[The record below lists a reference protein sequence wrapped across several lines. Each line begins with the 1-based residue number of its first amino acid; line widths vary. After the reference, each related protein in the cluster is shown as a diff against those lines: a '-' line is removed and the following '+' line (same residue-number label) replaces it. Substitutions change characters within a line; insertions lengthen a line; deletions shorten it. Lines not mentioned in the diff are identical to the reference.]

1 MPASRPQQQPNDKQA
16 KTTTTKSHHQQNQEA
31 IVSSPF
37 NSPAISHVDRFVSAP
52 PTPASSSAARPRVPP
67 PSSPSPPPL
76 ISRGSNSS
84 DSSSSNRNHATDIS
98 NNNNIN
104 VNKNSGENVPSAA
117 AGTAASH
124 QSRLPNS
131 SSSTSSSLAS
141 SFNGRNVGHSNPTLH
156 HNQQEEQNSQQQQQ
170 QQNSQQRQSP
180 SQMTALAEA
189 RLFAQQL
196 HQQQQQHYQQLGN
209 NSLTQSGLQLIYNN
223 NNNNNYNYASSNNG
237 DSRRSSMTGARS
249 TAGSVMSGR
258 LSTLGGGVG
267 GGTSPVLGGGVIHF
281 SGGDEPAEQTL
292 LLARPYWVPDQDAAA
307 CRICAKGFNAVRRKH
322 HCRQCGH
329 VLCYDCCSRSIALP
343 QLGYTKAVR
352 VCNDCF
358 EVAYLVAYC
367 LSDDLGPSTQI
378 HGARGIYELIEANDE
393 KALDSV
399 LDHGGLDAMIYLCS
413 MVHGYELHSL
423 ATSALAALA
432 EHQPIQSVIVSKRA
446 MPKLFYLVAA
456 YAQHI
461 VTSPLR
467 PPSPPMP
474 LTRMA
479 STASLH
485 TKSVRRIETVA
496 VVLMNITHIVF
507 QMVPDKLLAKQMV
520 MEGAMDGL
528 MLLCVYFPAGV
539 RTRAME
545 NAIRSLAAGA
555 RPDDIDVG
563 GIDMVEDHQSGSSGR
578 IQDEDEQQR
587 QEEATLVSMDDRFHT
602 RLESMQGLAAKCIS
616 VMASD
621 VSNQAFIVD
630 DPERIDRLVQLLY
643 SNNGDVVKYAS
654 KTMAYLSLRNDRF
667 KPDIVKGSGATALLT
682 VIRSATL
689 VGGAIGVDGVTA
701 EGNAL
706 SEAVSHACCA
716 LANLATNTE
725 SQEILMSQMDLLHTT
740 CAVVGLFPHQREIE
754 RHVARLIANLA
765 LYDQNKLS
773 LLTEFSSPSDNNS
786 GSFEHPPSP
795 RAHPHRYSSPPPPPR
810 RAKGNV
816 IPTLLRIG
824 ALTLERS
831 RHEGDQES
839 DSSAYHQAQ
848 YGHQDAIDFMN
859 DDGHSDK
866 SAQQHRGDPGYLTP
880 NDSVSEADVSSGH
893 HDHDDDTTSSASAAV
908 ESNAEDILQWVTIA
922 GTEDVQRH
930 IIRAI
935 DNLMTSVMDDPTS
948 NQSFKV
954 FSRIKPTIGLIK
966 TIQLVNQDE
975 DTQRRATHVLSTL
988 IEQQQI
994 HAETIAAL
1002 AGHGHQ
1008 QPHVEDETRVA
1019 AEARAE
1025 EIVNQQK
1032 LVEQERLERERAD
1045 QERAENE
1052 RLEKARL
1059 DQERVEQ
1066 QRLAKE
1072 RFEQERAAAAA
1083 AAAAEAAEKER
1094 LEKERLEQE
1103 RLEQQRLESERIEQE
1118 RVSAAAAA
1126 TAEKE
1131 RAEQEKAEKK
1141 RVKQERLEKERLE
1154 KERLEQERLEQLQLE
1169 KERAEQEKAEQK
1181 RLKKERREAERIE
1194 KERLEAERI
1203 EAERV
1208 ENERL
1213 EAERL
1218 EKKRLKAERLEKE
1231 RLEAERLEEERL
1243 EAERLEKERLDA
1255 ERIEK
1260 ERLEQERI
1268 KADKEEEEERQ
1279 RIEEEERLEKERLVF
1294 EREEKERIVRERV
1307 EQARQ
1312 EKKRLEKIK
1321 AECEVETEADI
1332 EEPTAPLSKSSSASE
1347 DLANAASQDEGLKT
1361 SEKSKKKKKKKSSN

>member
-1 MPASRPQQQPNDKQA
+1 MPASRPQQPNDKQA
-16 KTTTTKSHHQQNQEA
+16 AKTTPKNQNQQNQQHQEA

-37 NSPAISHVDRFVSAP
+37 NSPANSHVDRFASSP
-52 PTPASSSAARPRVPP
+52 PTQSSLSTSSAARPRVPP
-67 PSSPSPPPL
+67 VIPPPL
-76 ISRGSNSS
+76 LSRGSNNSNNSS
-84 DSSSSNRNHATDIS
+84 NSSNRNHATDTNS
-98 NNNNIN
+98 HKNYS
-104 VNKNSGENVPSAA
+104 NKNIDKNGGEDVIAAHAGSA
-117 AGTAASH
+117 TFDH
-124 QSRLPNS
+124 NRLPTSILS
-131 SSSTSSSLAS
+131 SSSSSLIS
-141 SFNGRNVGHSNPTLH
+141 SFATRNVGLSSPTLH
-156 HNQQEEQNSQQQQQ
+156 HNQQQQQQQQQ
-170 QQNSQQRQSP
+170 QQNSLQQSQLQQQSP

-196 HQQQQQHYQQLGN
+196 HQQQQQQQLQQEQNQHLGN
-209 NSLTQSGLQLIYNN
+209 SNAFAQSGLQLNHNN
-223 NNNNNYNYASSNNG
+223 NNSINYNYASSSSG

-249 TAGSVMSGR
+249 TAGSAMSGR
-258 LSTLGGGVG
+258 LSTLGGGAG
-267 GGTSPVLGGGVIHF
+267 GGTSPVLGGGLIHI

-307 CRICAKGFNAVRRKH
+307 CRICAKGFNAVRRK
-322 HCRQCGH
+322 
-329 VLCYDCCSRSIALP
+329 
-343 QLGYTKAVR
+343 
-352 VCNDCF
+352 
-358 EVAYLVAYC
+358 
-367 LSDDLGPSTQI
+367 I

-423 ATSALAALA
+423 ATSTLAALA

-446 MPKLFYLVAA
+446 MPKLFYLVAT

-461 VTSPLR
+461 VTSPPR
-467 PPSPPMP
+467 PPSPPMT

-520 MEGAMDGL
+520 MEGAIDGL

-545 NAIRSLAAGA
+545 NAIRSFAAGA
-555 RPDDIDVG
+555 RPDDIEG
-563 GIDMVEDHQSGSSGR
+563 GIDIVDDHQSGSSGR
-578 IQDEDEQQR
+578 IQDNDEQQR
-587 QEEATLVSMDDRFHT
+587 QEETTLVSMDDRFHT
-602 RLESMQGLAAKCIS
+602 RLESMQGLAAKCVS

-630 DPERIDRLVQLLY
+630 DPDRIDRLVQLLY
-643 SNNGDVVKYAS
+643 SNNADVVKYAS

-667 KPDIVKGSGATALLT
+667 KPDIVKGSGATALLS

-689 VGGAIGVDGVTA
+689 VGGAAGVGV
-701 EGNAL
+701 GNAL

-725 SQEILMSQMDLLHTT
+725 SQEILMSQMDLLYTT
-740 CAVVGLFPHQREIE
+740 CGVVGLFPQQREIE

-773 LLTEFSSPSDNNS
+773 LLTEYNSTSDNNS

-831 RHEGDQES
+831 RHEDGEES
-839 DSSAYHQAQ
+839 DSSTYQQGQ
-848 YGHQDAIDFMN
+848 YNHQDAIDFMN
-859 DDGHSDK
+859 DDEHSAK
-866 SAQQHRGDPGYLTP
+866 SAQQHKEVD
-880 NDSVSEADVSSGH
+880 ASSGH
-893 HDHDDDTTSSASAAV
+893 HEHNDDYSSASAVV
-908 ESNAEDILQWVTIA
+908 ESNAEDILKWVTIA

-935 DNLMTSVMDDPTS
+935 DNLITSVMDDPAS

-954 FSRIKPTIGLIK
+954 FSRIKPTIGMIK

-1002 AGHGHQ
+1002 SGSSSGRHQ
-1008 QPHVEDETRVA
+1008 QRVEQETLAA

-1025 EIVNQQK
+1025 EIIEQQH
-1032 LVEQERLERERAD
+1032 LIEQELLERERAD
-1045 QERAENE
+1045 KEHAENE
-1052 RLEKARL
+1052 RLEKEFIEK
-1059 DQERVEQ
+1059 ERAEQ

-1072 RFEQERAAAAA
+1072 RLEQERVTTTAAV
-1083 AAAAEAAEKER
+1083 EAG
-1094 LEKERLEQE
+1094 EKERLEQE
-1103 RLEQQRLESERIEQE
+1103 QLLEKKRAKQERLEKERT
-1118 RVSAAAAA
+1118 AA
-1126 TAEKE
+1126 AEKE
-1131 RAEQEKAEKK
+1131 RVEQEKERVEQEKAEKK
-1141 RVKQERLEKERLE
+1141 RAKQERAERECLQKERLE
-1154 KERLEQERLEQLQLE
+1154 NERLEQLRLE
-1169 KERAEQEKAEQK
+1169 KEQAEQEKAEQK

-1194 KERLEAERI
+1194 KERLEAERV
-1203 EAERV
+1203 EAERI

-1213 EAERL
+1213 EAERI
-1218 EKKRLKAERLEKE
+1218 ENE
-1231 RLEAERLEEERL
+1231 RLEAERIEEERL
-1243 EAERLEKERLDA
+1243 EAERIEEERLEAKRIEEEERTEA
-1255 ERIEK
+1255 ERVEL
-1260 ERLEQERI
+1260 ERIEQERI
-1268 KADKEEEEERQ
+1268 KAEEEEEEEKQ
-1279 RIEEEERLEKERLVF
+1279 RMEEEEHLKDRLAF
-1294 EREEKERIVRERV
+1294 ERAEKERIVRERV

-1312 EKKRLEKIK
+1312 EKKRIDQELLAQSAKIK
-1321 AECEVETEADI
+1321 AESETETETEVED
-1332 EEPTAPLSKSSSASE
+1332 PSGPLSKSSSTSE
-1347 DLANAASQDEGLKT
+1347 DLNTATSQDEGPKASDKT
-1361 SEKSKKKKKKKSSN
+1361 KKKKKKKSSK

>member
-1 MPASRPQQQPNDKQA
+1 M
-16 KTTTTKSHHQQNQEA
+16 
-31 IVSSPF
+31 
-37 NSPAISHVDRFVSAP
+37 
-52 PTPASSSAARPRVPP
+52 
-67 PSSPSPPPL
+67 
-76 ISRGSNSS
+76 
-84 DSSSSNRNHATDIS
+84 
-98 NNNNIN
+98 
-104 VNKNSGENVPSAA
+104 
-117 AGTAASH
+117 
-124 QSRLPNS
+124 
-131 SSSTSSSLAS
+131 
-141 SFNGRNVGHSNPTLH
+141 
-156 HNQQEEQNSQQQQQ
+156 
-170 QQNSQQRQSP
+170 
-180 SQMTALAEA
+180 
-189 RLFAQQL
+189 
-196 HQQQQQHYQQLGN
+196 
-209 NSLTQSGLQLIYNN
+209 
-223 NNNNNYNYASSNNG
+223 
-237 DSRRSSMTGARS
+237 
-249 TAGSVMSGR
+249 
-258 LSTLGGGVG
+258 
-267 GGTSPVLGGGVIHF
+267 
-281 SGGDEPAEQTL
+281 
-292 LLARPYWVPDQDAAA
+292 
-307 CRICAKGFNAVRRKH
+307 
-322 HCRQCGH
+322 
-329 VLCYDCCSRSIALP
+329 
-343 QLGYTKAVR
+343 LGYTKAVR

-446 MPKLFYLVAA
+446 MPKLFYLVAS

-461 VTSPLR
+461 VTSPPR
-467 PPSPPMP
+467 PPSPPMS

-479 STASLH
+479 STASLQ

-539 RTRAME
+539 RSRATE
-545 NAIRSLAAGA
+545 NAIRSLSATE
-555 RPDDIDVG
+555 RPDIGVAEVDDK
-563 GIDMVEDHQSGSSGR
+563 DNHSGSYTNHGR

-587 QEEATLVSMDDRFHT
+587 QEEATQVSMDDNFHT
-602 RLESMQGLAAKCIS
+602 RVESMQGLAAKCIS

-643 SNNGDVVKYAS
+643 SNNPDVVKYAS

-667 KPDIVKGSGATALLT
+667 KPDIVKGSGATALLS

-689 VGGAIGVDGVTA
+689 GGGAGVGVGGR
-701 EGNAL
+701 NSL

-725 SQEILMSQMDLLHTT
+725 SQEILMSQMDLLYTA
-740 CAVVGLFPHQREIE
+740 CSVVGLFPQQRETE

-773 LLTEFSSPSDNNS
+773 LLTEYSSPSDNN

-824 ALTLERS
+824 ALTLERAH
-831 RHEGDQES
+831 HEDDEES
-839 DSSAYHQAQ
+839 DPFSHQGQ

-859 DDGHSDK
+859 DEAHPSK
-866 SAQQHRGDPGYLTP
+866 DPGYLTP
-880 NDSVSEADVSSGH
+880 NDSVSEADVLSGH
-893 HDHDDDTTSSASAAV
+893 HNRDSSAAGGV
-908 ESNAEDILQWVTIA
+908 ESNAEDILKWVTIA

-954 FSRIKPTIGLIK
+954 FSRIRPTIGLIK

-994 HAETIAAL
+994 HAETITVL
-1002 AGHGHQ
+1002 SSGIGE
-1008 QPHVEDETRVA
+1008 VK
-1019 AEARAE
+1019 AEAEGIA
-1025 EIVNQQK
+1025 NQQQ
-1032 LVEQERLERERAD
+1032 LVEQQRVERERA
-1045 QERAENE
+1045 
-1052 RLEKARL
+1052 
-1059 DQERVEQ
+1059 EQ
-1066 QRLAKE
+1066 Q
-1072 RFEQERAAAAA
+1072 
-1083 AAAAEAAEKER
+1083 R

-1103 RLEQQRLESERIEQE
+1103 HLEQ
-1118 RVSAAAAA
+1118 
-1126 TAEKE
+1126 
-1131 RAEQEKAEKK
+1131 
-1141 RVKQERLEKERLE
+1141 
-1154 KERLEQERLEQLQLE
+1154 ERLEQERLEQERLEQRLEQERAAAAEAAEKKRVKQELLEKEQLEQERLEKERLDKERLEQESATAVAAAEKERNEQERIEKKRLRQERAEKERSENERVEQLRLE

-1181 RLKKERREAERIE
+1181 RFKMDRRE
-1194 KERLEAERI
+1194 K
-1203 EAERV
+1203 
-1208 ENERL
+1208 
-1213 EAERL
+1213 
-1218 EKKRLKAERLEKE
+1218 
-1231 RLEAERLEEERL
+1231 ERL
-1243 EAERLEKERLDA
+1243 EAERLEKERAEADRIADRIEQECLETERVEA
-1255 ERIEK
+1255 ERIEQERIENEHVEAERVEQ
-1260 ERLEQERI
+1260 ERLEAERVEQERLEAERTENERLEAERVENERI
-1268 KADKEEEEERQ
+1268 EAERLEAERIEQERVRAEEEDEERK
-1279 RIEEEERLEKERLVF
+1279 RIEEEERLERERMAA
-1294 EREEKERIVRERV
+1294 ERADKERIVRERV

-1312 EKKRLEKIK
+1312 EKKRFEQEQLEQQATEIK
-1321 AECEVETEADI
+1321 AETATAAFETEADA
-1332 EEPTAPLSKSSSASE
+1332 EEPSGSLSKSSSTSEELTVADEGPKASE
-1347 DLANAASQDEGLKT
+1347 KA
-1361 SEKSKKKKKKKSSN
+1361 KKKKKKNKLSK

>member
-1 MPASRPQQQPNDKQA
+1 MVK
-16 KTTTTKSHHQQNQEA
+16 K
-31 IVSSPF
+31 
-37 NSPAISHVDRFVSAP
+37 FVIGRTEP
-52 PTPASSSAARPRVPP
+52 M
-67 PSSPSPPPL
+67 L
-76 ISRGSNSS
+76 
-84 DSSSSNRNHATDIS
+84 
-98 NNNNIN
+98 
-104 VNKNSGENVPSAA
+104 
-117 AGTAASH
+117 
-124 QSRLPNS
+124 RL
-131 SSSTSSSLAS
+131 
-141 SFNGRNVGHSNPTLH
+141 
-156 HNQQEEQNSQQQQQ
+156 
-170 QQNSQQRQSP
+170 
-180 SQMTALAEA
+180 
-189 RLFAQQL
+189 
-196 HQQQQQHYQQLGN
+196 
-209 NSLTQSGLQLIYNN
+209 
-223 NNNNNYNYASSNNG
+223 
-237 DSRRSSMTGARS
+237 
-249 TAGSVMSGR
+249 
-258 LSTLGGGVG
+258 
-267 GGTSPVLGGGVIHF
+267 
-281 SGGDEPAEQTL
+281 
-292 LLARPYWVPDQDAAA
+292 
-307 CRICAKGFNAVRRKH
+307 
-322 HCRQCGH
+322 GH

-393 KALDSV
+393 KALESV

-467 PPSPPMP
+467 PPSPPML

-555 RPDDIDVG
+555 RPDDIDG
-563 GIDMVEDHQSGSSGR
+563 GIDIAEDNQSGASGR

-587 QEEATLVSMDDRFHT
+587 QEEVTLVSMDDRFHT

-643 SNNGDVVKYAS
+643 SNNEDVVKYAS

-689 VGGAIGVDGVTA
+689 VGGATGVGG

-725 SQEILMSQMDLLHTT
+725 SQEILMSQMDLLYST
-740 CAVVGLFPHQREIE
+740 CAVVGLFPQQREIE

-773 LLTEFSSPSDNNS
+773 LLTEYSSLSDNNS

-795 RAHPHRYSSPPPPPR
+795 RAHPHRYSSPPPPSR

-816 IPTLLRIG
+816 IPILLRIG

-831 RHEGDQES
+831 RHEDDQES
-839 DSSAYHQAQ
+839 DSSAYQQGQ

-859 DDGHSDK
+859 DDGHSVK
-866 SAQQHRGDPGYLTP
+866 SAAQQHKGNPGYLTP

-893 HDHDDDTTSSASAAV
+893 HDHDDDSSTSTSPAA
-908 ESNAEDILQWVTIA
+908 ESNAEDILKWVTIA

-935 DNLMTSVMDDPTS
+935 DNLMTSVMDDPAS

-975 DTQRRATHVLSTL
+975 DTQRRATHVLSTM

-1002 AGHGHQ
+1002 VGSEQ
-1008 QPHVEDETRVA
+1008 QQHVEEETRA
-1019 AEARAE
+1019 TAEARTE
-1025 EIVNQQK
+1025 KIVKQQQ
-1032 LVEQERLERERAD
+1032 LVEQERLECEWAD
-1045 QERAENE
+1045 QERVDNE
-1052 RLEKARL
+1052 LLEKEHVEQERVE
-1059 DQERVEQ
+1059 QERVEQ

-1072 RFEQERAAAAA
+1072 RLEQERAAA

-1094 LEKERLEQE
+1094 LAQEQILEKKRAKQERLKKERLGQE
-1103 RLEQQRLESERIEQE
+1103 RLEQQRLEKERVEQE
-1118 RVSAAAAA
+1118 RAAVAAA
-1126 TAEKE
+1126 AEKE
-1131 RAEQEKAEKK
+1131 RVEQEKAEKK
-1141 RVKQERLEKERLE
+1141 RAMEERAEEKR
-1154 KERLEQERLEQLQLE
+1154 LE

-1194 KERLEAERI
+1194 KERLEAERV

-1208 ENERL
+1208 EKERLKAERIEKERL

-1218 EKKRLKAERLEKE
+1218 EKERLEAERQEEERLEAERIEQE

-1243 EAERLEKERLDA
+1243 EAERLEEERLEA
-1255 ERIEK
+1255 ERIEQERLEAERLEE

-1268 KADKEEEEERQ
+1268 KAEEEEEERQ
-1279 RIEEEERLEKERLVF
+1279 RIEDEERLAF
-1294 EREEKERIVRERV
+1294 ERAKKERIVRERV

-1312 EKKRLEKIK
+1312 EKKRMEQERMEQEQLELAAKNK
-1321 AECEVETEADI
+1321 AETLTEIEPEI
-1332 EEPTAPLSKSSSASE
+1332 EELTAPLSESSSTYE
-1347 DLANAASQDEGLKT
+1347 DSATTASQDEGPKANEKT
-1361 SEKSKKKKKKKSSN
+1361 KKKKKKRSSK

>member
-1 MPASRPQQQPNDKQA
+1 MPASRPQQPNDKQA
-16 KTTTTKSHHQQNQEA
+16 AKTTPRNQNQQNQQHQEA

-37 NSPAISHVDRFVSAP
+37 NSPANSSVDRFVSLP
-52 PTPASSSAARPRVPP
+52 PTQSSSSAARPRVPLVT
-67 PSSPSPPPL
+67 PPPL
-76 ISRGSNSS
+76 LSRGSNSNNN
-84 DSSSSNRNHATDIS
+84 SSNRNHATDIS
-98 NNNNIN
+98 NNNNHSDKN
-104 VNKNSGENVPSAA
+104 VNKNSGENVTATATGSA
-117 AGTAASH
+117 TLDH
-124 QSRLPNS
+124 NRLPASSLS
-131 SSSTSSSLAS
+131 SSSSSSIS
-141 SFNGRNVGHSNPTLH
+141 SFIASHVGLSSPTLH
-156 HNQQEEQNSQQQQQ
+156 HDQQQQQ
-170 QQNSQQRQSP
+170 KELHYSQQQHQQQQQSP

-196 HQQQQQHYQQLGN
+196 NQQQQQQQLQQQQNQHLGN
-209 NSLTQSGLQLIYNN
+209 NNSFIQSGLQLNYNN
-223 NNNNNYNYASSNNG
+223 NYASSNSG

-258 LSTLGGGVG
+258 LSTLGGGVA
-267 GGTSPVLGGGVIHF
+267 GGTSPVLGGGVLHI

-329 VLCYDCCSRSIALP
+329 VLCYDCCSRCIALP

-432 EHQPIQSVIVSKRA
+432 EHQPIQSVIVSKRT
-446 MPKLFYLVAA
+446 MPKLFYLVAT
-456 YAQHI
+456 YAQH
-461 VTSPLR
+461 VVSSPPR
-467 PPSPPMP
+467 PPSPPMA

-485 TKSVRRIETVA
+485 TKSVRRIETIA

-539 RTRAME
+539 STRAME
-545 NAIRSLAAGA
+545 NAIRSLATSA
-555 RPDDIDVG
+555 RPDDIDR
-563 GIDMVEDHQSGSSGR
+563 GIDVVEDNQSGSSGR
-578 IQDEDEQQR
+578 VQDDYEQQR
-587 QEEATLVSMDDRFHT
+587 QEETTLVSMDGHFHT

-616 VMASD
+616 VLASD
-621 VSNQAFIVD
+621 VANQAFIVD

-643 SNNGDVVKYAS
+643 SNNMDVVKYAS

-682 VIRSATL
+682 VIRSAAF
-689 VGGAIGVDGVTA
+689 VGGATGID

-740 CAVVGLFPHQREIE
+740 CAVVGLFPQQHEIE

-773 LLTEFSSPSDNNS
+773 LLTEYSSTSDNNS

-831 RHEGDQES
+831 RYEDGEES
-839 DSSAYHQAQ
+839 DSSAYQQGQ

-859 DDGHSDK
+859 DDGHSAK
-866 SAQQHRGDPGYLTP
+866 PAQQHKGDPGYVTS
-880 NDSVSEADVSSGH
+880 NDSVSEADVSSVR
-893 HDHDDDTTSSASAAV
+893 HDHDDDDSSSASAAV
-908 ESNAEDILQWVTIA
+908 ESNAEDILKWVTIA

-935 DNLMTSVMDDPTS
+935 DNLMTSVMDDPVS

-954 FSRIKPTIGLIK
+954 FSRIKPTIGMIK

-988 IEQQQI
+988 IEQQKI
-994 HAETIAAL
+994 HAETIAAFS
-1002 AGHGHQ
+1002 GSSSGGQHQ
-1008 QPHVEDETRVA
+1008 HVEEETRAA

-1025 EIVNQQK
+1025 DIIKQQH
-1032 LVEQERLERERAD
+1032 LVEQVQLERMRAD
-1045 QERAENE
+1045 QEHTEN
-1052 RLEKARL
+1052 
-1059 DQERVEQ
+1059 
-1066 QRLAKE
+1066 
-1072 RFEQERAAAAA
+1072 
-1083 AAAAEAAEKER
+1083 ER

-1103 RLEQQRLESERIEQE
+1103 RIEQQCLAKDRLEQE
-1118 RVSAAAAA
+1118 RSAAAAA
-1126 TAEKE
+1126 TAEAAEKGRLEKE
-1131 RAEQEKAEKK
+1131 RLELERVEQERTAVAERELIEQEKAEKKRAKQERLEQERAAAAEKERIEQEKAEKK
-1141 RVKQERLEKERLE
+1141 RVKQERVEQERLQKERLE
-1154 KERLEQERLEQLQLE
+1154 NERLEQLQLE

-1194 KERLEAERI
+1194 KERLETERVEAERI
-1203 EAERV
+1203 
-1208 ENERL
+1208 
-1213 EAERL
+1213 
-1218 EKKRLKAERLEKE
+1218 EKE
-1231 RLEAERLEEERL
+1231 RLEAERLEAEQIEEEEERIK
-1243 EAERLEKERLDA
+1243 AERV
-1255 ERIEK
+1255 
-1260 ERLEQERI
+1260 EQERI
-1268 KADKEEEEERQ
+1268 KVEKEEEEERQ
-1279 RIEEEERLEKERLVF
+1279 RMEEEERLEKDRVAF
-1294 EREEKERIVRERV
+1294 ERAEKERNVRERV

-1312 EKKRLEKIK
+1312 ERKRIEQEMLEQAAKIK
-1321 AECEVETEADI
+1321 AETVTETETETEVE
-1332 EEPTAPLSKSSSASE
+1332 EPSSPLSKSSSTSE
-1347 DLANAASQDEGLKT
+1347 DFTIAASQDVIPKASDKT
-1361 SEKSKKKKKKKSSN
+1361 KKKKKKSSK

>member
-1 MPASRPQQQPNDKQA
+1 MKPSL
-16 KTTTTKSHHQQNQEA
+16 
-31 IVSSPF
+31 SPMVKRF
-37 NSPAISHVDRFVSAP
+37 VISHTEPCKA
-52 PTPASSSAARPRVPP
+52 VP
-67 PSSPSPPPL
+67 L
-76 ISRGSNSS
+76 
-84 DSSSSNRNHATDIS
+84 
-98 NNNNIN
+98 
-104 VNKNSGENVPSAA
+104 
-117 AGTAASH
+117 
-124 QSRLPNS
+124 
-131 SSSTSSSLAS
+131 
-141 SFNGRNVGHSNPTLH
+141 
-156 HNQQEEQNSQQQQQ
+156 
-170 QQNSQQRQSP
+170 
-180 SQMTALAEA
+180 
-189 RLFAQQL
+189 LF
-196 HQQQQQHYQQLGN
+196 
-209 NSLTQSGLQLIYNN
+209 I
-223 NNNNNYNYASSNNG
+223 
-237 DSRRSSMTGARS
+237 
-249 TAGSVMSGR
+249 
-258 LSTLGGGVG
+258 
-267 GGTSPVLGGGVIHF
+267 
-281 SGGDEPAEQTL
+281 
-292 LLARPYWVPDQDAAA
+292 
-307 CRICAKGFNAVRRKH
+307 
-322 HCRQCGH
+322 GH

-432 EHQPIQSVIVSKRA
+432 EHQPIQSAIVSKRA

-461 VTSPLR
+461 VTSPPR

-528 MLLCVYFPAGV
+528 MLLCVYLPAGV
-539 RTRAME
+539 RSRAME

-563 GIDMVEDHQSGSSGR
+563 GIDVVEDHQSGSSGR

-587 QEEATLVSMDDRFHT
+587 QEEMTLVSMDDRFHS

-643 SNNGDVVKYAS
+643 SNNGEVVKYAS

-682 VIRSATL
+682 VIRSAIL
-689 VGGAIGVDGVTA
+689 VGGAVGVDGITA
-701 EGNAL
+701 DGNAL

-725 SQEILMSQMDLLHTT
+725 SQEILMSQMDLLYTS
-740 CAVVGLFPHQREIE
+740 CAVVGLFPHQHEIE

-773 LLTEFSSPSDNNS
+773 LLTEYNSHSDNSS
-786 GSFEHPPSP
+786 GSFEHSPSP
-795 RAHPHRYSSPPPPPR
+795 QTHPHRYSSPPPPPR

-831 RHEGDQES
+831 RHEDDQEP
-839 DSSAYHQAQ
+839 DSSAYQQGQ
-848 YGHQDAIDFMN
+848 YGLQDAIDFMN
-859 DDGHSDK
+859 DDGHSAK
-866 SAQQHRGDPGYLTP
+866 SAQQHKGDPGYLTP
-880 NDSVSEADVSSGH
+880 NDSVSEADVSEADVSSGH
-893 HDHDDDTTSSASAAV
+893 HGHDGDTSPASAAAD
-908 ESNAEDILQWVTIA
+908 SNAEDILKWVTIA

-935 DNLMTSVMDDPTS
+935 DNLMTSVMDDPAS

-1002 AGHGHQ
+1002 SGKGQ
-1008 QPHVEDETRVA
+1008 KQPHVEDETRVA
-1019 AEARAE
+1019 AEARTE
-1025 EIVNQQK
+1025 EIVDQQQ

-1045 QERAENE
+1045 QECAENE
-1052 RLEKARL
+1052 RLEKERL
-1059 DQERVEQ
+1059 EQERVEQ
-1066 QRLAKE
+1066 QRLAEE
-1072 RFEQERAAAAA
+1072 RVGQERATA
-1083 AAAAEAAEKER
+1083 AAAAEAAENERLELEKTLEKERAEQERLEKER

-1103 RLEQQRLESERIEQE
+1103 RLELQRLEKERVEKERASTAATAAAEKERIEQE
-1118 RVSAAAAA
+1118 R
-1126 TAEKE
+1126 
-1131 RAEQEKAEKK
+1131 AEKK
-1141 RVKQERLEKERLE
+1141 RAKQERLEKERLE
-1154 KERLEQERLEQLQLE
+1154 NERIEQERLEQLQLE
-1169 KERAEQEKAEQK
+1169 KERAEQEKAEQR
-1181 RLKKERREAERIE
+1181 RLRKERREAERIE
-1194 KERLEAERI
+1194 NERLEAER
-1203 EAERV
+1203 ERV

-1213 EAERL
+1213 EAERKDRL
-1218 EKKRLKAERLEKE
+1218 EKKRLKAKRLEKERLETERLEKERLDAEHIEQERLEEERLEADRLEKE
-1231 RLEAERLEEERL
+1231 RLEAERLEAERL
-1243 EAERLEKERLDA
+1243 EAERIEA
-1255 ERIEK
+1255 ERIEEEK
-1260 ERLEQERI
+1260 RLEAERVEQERLEQERI
-1268 KADKEEEEERQ
+1268 KAEKE
-1279 RIEEEERLEKERLVF
+1279 EEEERLEKKRA
-1294 EREEKERIVRERV
+1294 EKERIVRERV

-1312 EKKRLEKIK
+1312 EKKRLEQERIEQEQLEQAAQIK
-1321 AECEVETEADI
+1321 AETVVETEADI
-1332 EEPTAPLSKSSSASE
+1332 EEPTTPLSKSSSTFE
-1347 DLANAASQDEGLKT
+1347 DLTNATGQDEGPKA
-1361 SEKSKKKKKKKSSN
+1361 SEKPKKKKKRSSK